1 MTDGQHSSDDIFAHQ
16 LQGDAYKAKKQFKK
30 ALEEYEKALAVNP
43 MNPILRCSI
52 GECYFHIGQLDQA
65 ILTLHKVTQIN
76 PQDAEAHSLL
86 GVSYYEVGLISKA
99 IDCCKKAIHL
109 SPQNSTYY
117 NNLGVAYAEKG
128 ELDLAVETY
137 KEALKINKGDAVV
150 YTNLGVIY
158 HQLGNEKEAK
168 EAFHEAM
175 KLDPNEITAHYCLGM
190 EYEHK
195 GEVEIGDVIRIGE
208 LLKIHPQT
216 SMKIKDYTRIYKV
229 RVEDISDDT
238 ITVSAPIT
246 NGTIVPMRRGM
257 RLILGISKEDALYG
271 FYTEIVDRRGGQV
284 PVLVVKRSPTSR
296 RIQRRRYVRI
306 NGEIPIELKIVKW
319 PDAPAPAPK
328 LERSSIYE
336 KNISG
341 GGMLI
346 VTKEALKRGTML
358 QILMEFPA
366 GRVKVMGEVRRV
378 QKNEETEQYEVGVA
392 FLDLNEKDRDKV
404 VKYVYNRQ
412 IEMKRKGF

>member
-1 MTDGQHSSDDIFAHQ
+1 MTTGHPSHDDIFAHQ
-16 LQGDAYKAKKQFKK
+16 LQGDAYKAKKQFRK
-30 ALEEYEKALAVNP
+30 ALEEYEKALVINP
-43 MNPILRCSI
+43 MNPILMGAI
-52 GECYFHIGQLDQA
+52 GECYFHVGQLDQA
-65 ILTLHKVTQIN
+65 ILTLHKTIQIN

-86 GVSYYEVGLISKA
+86 AVSYYEVGLMSKA
-99 IDCCKKAIHL
+99 IDYCKKAIHL
-109 SPQNSTYY
+109 SPQNAAYY
-117 NNLGVAYAEKG
+117 NNLGVALAEKG
-128 ELDLAVETY
+128 ELDEAISTY
-137 KEALKINKGDAVV
+137 KAALKINKSDAVV

-158 HQLGNEKEAK
+158 HQLGKEKEAK
-168 EAFHEAM
+168 EAFHDAM

-195 GEVEIGDVIRIGE
+195 GEVEVGDVIRIGE

-216 SMKIKDYTRIYKV
+216 SMKIKDYTRVYKV

-238 ITVSAPIT
+238 ITISAPIS

-284 PVLVVKRSPTSR
+284 PVLIVKRSPTSR

-306 NGEIPIELKIVKW
+306 NGEIPIEIKVVKW
-319 PDAPAPAPK
+319 PDPAKPVPK
-328 LERSSIYE
+328 VGPNAIQE

-346 VTKEALKRGTML
+346 VTQLSFLRGTVF
-358 QILMEFPA
+358 QIIMELPT

-378 QKNEETEQYEVGVA
+378 QKNDETEEYETGIA

-412 IEMKRKGF
+412 IDLKRKGF

>member
-1 MTDGQHSSDDIFAHQ
+1 MTTGQHSSEDIFTHQ
-16 LQGDAYKAKKQFKK
+16 LQGDAYKAKKQYKK
-30 ALEEYEKALAVNP
+30 ALEEYEKALVVNP
-43 MNPILRCSI
+43 MNPILMGSI

-65 ILTLHKVTQIN
+65 ILTLHKVTQVN

-99 IDCCKKAIHL
+99 IDYCKKAIAL
-109 SPQNSTYY
+109 SPQNPTFY
-117 NNLGVAYAEKG
+117 NNLGVSYAEKG
-128 ELDLAVETY
+128 DYEEAISTY
-137 KEALKINKGDAVV
+137 KEALRISKADAVV

-158 HQLGNEKEAK
+158 HQMGKEKEAK

-195 GEVEIGDVIRIGE
+195 GEVEVGDIIRIGE

-216 SMKIKDYTRIYKV
+216 SMKIKDYTRVYKV
-229 RVEDISDDT
+229 RVEDISEDT
-238 ITVSAPIT
+238 ITVSAPIS

-271 FYTEIVDRRGGQV
+271 FYTEIIDRRGGQV
-284 PVLVVKRSPTSR
+284 PVLVVRRSPTSR

-306 NGEIPIELKIVKW
+306 NGEIPIEMKIVKW
-319 PDAPAPAPK
+319 PDPSVPQPK
-328 LERSSIYE
+328 LERNSISE

-341 GGMLI
+341 GGMLV
-346 VTKEALKRGTML
+346 VTREALKRGTVL
-358 QILMEFPA
+358 QILMELPT

-378 QKNEETEQYEVGVA
+378 MKNDDTEQYEVGVA
-392 FLDLNEKDRDKV
+392 FLDLGEKDRDKV

-412 IEMKRKGF
+412 IELKRKGF

>member
-1 MTDGQHSSDDIFAHQ
+1 MSTGQNEHPDVFAHQ
-16 LQGDAYKAKKQFKK
+16 LQGDAYKAKKQYKK
-30 ALEEYEKALAVNP
+30 ALEEYEKALVVNP
-43 MNPILRCSI
+43 TNPILMCAI
-52 GECYFHIGQLDQA
+52 GECYFHLGQLDQA
-65 ILTLHKVTQIN
+65 ILTLHKVAQIN

-99 IDCCKKAIHL
+99 IDYCRRAISL

-117 NNLGVAYAEKG
+117 NNLGVALAEKG
-128 ELDLAVETY
+128 ELDESVETY
-137 KEALKINKGDAVV
+137 KVALKMNKDDAVV
-150 YTNLGVIY
+150 YTNFGIIY
-158 HQLGNEKEAK
+158 HQMGKDKEAK
-168 EAFHEAM
+168 EVFHHAM

-195 GEVEIGDVIRIGE
+195 GEVEVGDVIRIGE

-216 SMKIKDYTRIYKV
+216 SMKIKDYTRVYKV
-229 RVEDISDDT
+229 RVEDITDDT
-238 ITVSAPIT
+238 ITVSAPVA

-271 FYTEIVDRRGGQV
+271 FYTEIIDRKGGQV
-284 PVLVVKRSPTSR
+284 PVLIVKRSPTSR

-306 NGEIPIELKIVKW
+306 NGEIPIEIKVVKR
-319 PDAPAPAPK
+319 PDPAKPMPK
-328 LERSSIYE
+328 LDRNSIRE

-341 GGMLI
+341 GGMLM
-346 VTKEALKRGTML
+346 VTQESLERGTVL
-358 QILMEFPA
+358 QILMEFPT

-378 QKNEETEQYEVGVA
+378 QKNVETEEYEVGLA

-412 IEMKRKGF
+412 IDLKRKGF